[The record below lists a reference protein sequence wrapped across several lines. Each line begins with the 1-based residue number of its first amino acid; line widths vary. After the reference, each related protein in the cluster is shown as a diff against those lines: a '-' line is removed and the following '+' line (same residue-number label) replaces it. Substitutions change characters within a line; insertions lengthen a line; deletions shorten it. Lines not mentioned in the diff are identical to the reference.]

1 MTGLWLALALA
12 AGAPSAVTI
21 ASVRGEQRVPVT
33 IGADGAPMLQARALL
48 AALGGTFK
56 QQDAW
61 LDVFVARQQ
70 LRFLLSAP
78 YLIFDGRTQP
88 LVSGAIVQRDTAYLP
103 LQLVSDVLPRLFS
116 ERYRYDV
123 EAGRLMDAGWQLV
136 KGTGEAPAVEATAVD
151 APAPKTRI
159 RGGALPGGTLRRQ
172 HVVTVDAGHGGVDPG
187 NPGVFFPAGLK
198 EKDVTLQMSL
208 LLREEL
214 RSRGITV
221 RMTRTRDTLIA
232 LGERG
237 AYCTEECDLFVSLHV
252 NSLPRRRGYTDIRG
266 FETFFLAEAKTEDAE
281 RVAKMENEAVR
292 FEPATEATAEQQGL
306 DFILKDLAANEYLRE
321 SARLAELIQTQLG
334 NINPG
339 GDRGVKQAGF
349 MVLTTARRPAV
360 LVEMGYST
368 NPADAKLLT
377 SKASQQRMASA
388 IADAVVGYL
397 TDYERKMGD
406 DT

>member
-12 AGAPSAVTI
+12 AGAPSAITI
-21 ASVRGEQRVPVT
+21 ASVRGEQRIPVT
-33 IGADGAPMLQARALL
+33 LGADGAPMLQARALL

-70 LRFLLSAP
+70 LRFLLAAP
-78 YLIFDGRTQP
+78 YVVVDGKIQP
-88 LVSGAIVQRDTAYLP
+88 LVSGATVQRDTAYLP
-103 LQLVSDVLPRLFS
+103 LQLVSDVLPRLFA

-123 EAGRLMDAGWQLV
+123 EAARLMDAGWQLV
-136 KGTGEAPAVEATAVD
+136 KGTGDAAATAV
-151 APAPKTRI
+151 PVSKPRVLGTVQ
-159 RGGALPGGTLRRQ
+159 PGGTLRHQ

-214 RSRGITV
+214 RARGITV

-232 LGERG
+232 LGDRG

-252 NSLPRRRGYTDIRG
+252 NSLPRRRGYTDVRG
-266 FETFFLAEAKTEDAE
+266 YETFFLAEAKTEDAE
-281 RVAKMENEAVR
+281 RVAQMENEAVR
-292 FEPATEATAEQQGL
+292 FEPETEATAERQGL
-306 DFILKDLAANEYLRE
+306 DFILKDLATNEYLRE
-321 SARLAELIQTQLG
+321 SARLAELIQRQLG
-334 NINPG
+334 TVNPG

-368 NPADAKLLT
+368 NPADARILT
-377 SKASQQRMASA
+377 NKASQRRLASA

-397 TDYERKMGD
+397 VDYERKMGD
-406 DT
+406 DS

>member
-12 AGAPSAVTI
+12 AGAPSSITI

-33 IGADGAPMLQARALL
+33 LGMDGVPLLQARALL

-56 QQDAW
+56 QEGAW

-78 YLIFDGRTQP
+78 FVVFDGRPQP

-103 LQLVSDVLPRLFS
+103 LQLVSEVLPRLFA

-123 EAGRLMDAGWQLV
+123 DAGRLMDAGWQLV
-136 KGTGEAPAVEATAVD
+136 KGTGDAAVAETPASRPGTRAAP
-151 APAPKTRI
+151 
-159 RGGALPGGTLRRQ
+159 PGGTLRRQ

-187 NPGVFFPAGLK
+187 NPGIFFPAGLK

-214 RSRGITV
+214 RTRGITV

-232 LGERG
+232 LGDRG

-252 NSLPRRRGYTDIRG
+252 NSLPRRRGYTEVRG
-266 FETFFLAEAKTEDAE
+266 YETFFLAEAKTEDAE
-281 RVAKMENEAVR
+281 RVANMENEAVR
-292 FEPATEATAEQQGL
+292 FEPETEATAERQGL
-306 DFILKDLAANEYLRE
+306 DFILKDLATNEYLRE
-321 SARLAELIQTQLG
+321 SARLAELIQGQLG
-334 NINPG
+334 NVNPG

-368 NPADAKLLT
+368 NPADARMLT
-377 SKASQQRMASA
+377 SKTTQKRMASA
-388 IADAVVGYL
+388 IADAVVAYL
-397 TDYERKMGD
+397 SDYERKMGD
-406 DT
+406 DS

>member
-1 MTGLWLALALA
+1 MTGLWLALAMA
-12 AGAPSAVTI
+12 AVPAPVAITV

-33 IGADGAPMLQARALL
+33 IAADGAPMLQARELL

-70 LRFLLSAP
+70 LRFLVSAP
-78 YLIFDGRTQP
+78 YVLVDGKALP
-88 LVSGAIVQRDTAYLP
+88 LVTGAMVQRDTAYLP
-103 LQLVSDVLPRLFS
+103 LQLVSDVLPRLYG

-123 EAGRLMDAGWQLV
+123 ATGRLMDAGWQLV
-136 KGTGEAPAVEATAVD
+136 KGTGEAPAAEPPPARRSR
-151 APAPKTRI
+151 PAPTPN
-159 RGGALPGGTLRRQ
+159 GSLRRE
-172 HVVTVDAGHGGVDPG
+172 HVVTIDAGHGGVDPG
-187 NPGVFFPAGLK
+187 NPGIFFPSGMK

-208 LLREEL
+208 LLRAEL
-214 RSRGITV
+214 KSRGITV

-232 LGERG
+232 LADRG

-252 NSLPRRRGYTDIRG
+252 NSLPRRRGYTDVRG
-266 FETFFLAEAKTEDAE
+266 YETFFLAEARTEDAE
-281 RVAKMENEAVR
+281 RVARMENEAVR
-292 FEPATEATAEQQGL
+292 FEPETQAVAEQHGL
-306 DFILKDLAANEYLRE
+306 DFILKDLATNEHLRE
-321 SARLAELIQTQLG
+321 SARLAELIQLQLG
-334 NINPG
+334 NVNPG

-368 NPADAKLLT
+368 NPSDAKLLT
-377 SKASQQRMASA
+377 GKESQQRLASA
-388 IADAVVGYL
+388 MADAIVNYL
-397 TDYERKMGD
+397 AEYERKVGS